1 MTSEHVTITEEVV
14 KDGQVVTQERVTL
27 KTTPDPHDNPVTNA
41 AMGVT
46 HPDFVPATER
56 VYTYNEATG
65 MSESKPM
72 DVVEPAEPEVEE
84 LEEDEP
90 VTKEELEDEEISP
103 EERRADDQSAALE
116 YGIEELKPA
125 LCHHP
130 IGNGECQL
138 PEGHSGSHRM
148 NVD

>member
-1 MTSEHVTITEEVV
+1 MTQEHVTITEEVV
-14 KDGQVVTQERVTL
+14 KDGQVITQERVTL

-46 HPDFVPATER
+46 HPDFVPASER

-72 DVVEPAEPEVEE
+72 DVVEPAEPEVI
-84 LEEDEP
+84 EDEP
-90 VTKEELEDEEISP
+90 ELTEGEEVTEEETEEASDELESET
-103 EERRADDQSAALE
+103 Q
-116 YGIEELKPA
+116 A